1 MYQYHSLSP
10 GVLVTAQE
18 RAVRPLLSGRLGSAL
33 AFNKLTR
40 ISGLQDGL
48 QIEKQNIVKKKKR
61 QIHSNVCPFVSPIFL
76 NSCCKFQE
84 ESRRKRVVPR
94 REIGREEGTQAGGR
108 RREMGRQEGR
118 KEGREERRKGGREER
133 RKGGEE

>member
-48 QIEKQNIVKKKKR
+48 QIEKQNIVNKKKDKYTPM
-61 QIHSNVCPFVSPIFL
+61 SVPSFLPFS
-76 NSCCKFQE
+76 
-84 ESRRKRVVPR
+84 
-94 REIGREEGTQAGGR
+94 
-108 RREMGRQEGR
+108 
-118 KEGREERRKGGREER
+118 
-133 RKGGEE
+133 

>member
-48 QIEKQNIVKKKKR
+48 QIEKQNIVNNKKTNTVQCLSLRFSHFLEQLLQIPGRVEEEAGDSKK
-61 QIHSNVCPFVSPIFL
+61 
-76 NSCCKFQE
+76 
-84 ESRRKRVVPR
+84 
-94 REIGREEGTQAGGR
+94 GD
-108 RREMGRQEGR
+108 
-118 KEGREERRKGGREER
+118 RKGGRKER